1 MIECE
6 SLKIGLL
13 GIPNML
19 KKSFF
24 YSFLILLC
32 SGIIQHAA
40 AKQFLPDAPKIN
52 AKAWIIVDADTGYVI
67 AENNADET
75 LPPASL
81 AKMMTTYITSNE
93 IKENR
98 LKEDDLVLISDNA
111 WELGGAKTDGST
123 MFLSP
128 RSRVSV
134 IDLMHG
140 VIIQSGN
147 DAAIALAEHISG
159 GETAFA
165 DNMNFQ
171 AEQLGMTNTYYANS
185 TGLPAEGM
193 VTTARD
199 LTVIARAII
208 NEHPQYYSIYS
219 KKYFSHNN
227 INQPNRNRLLWRD
240 SSIDGLKT
248 GHTQEAGYCL
258 VASSKRRGMRLISA
272 VLGAKSD
279 ESRARES
286 QKLFSYGFR
295 HFETKKVYSTG
306 EIIKENAALWYGEE
320 DFLNLTVAEDITL
333 TYPRGERK
341 NLAAEIIV
349 DNEIKAPITAGQV
362 LGSLEVTL
370 DGKSMVNVPLV
381 AEKDIPQAGL
391 LSRIF
396 DWILLFFTQLIS

>member
-1 MIECE
+1 
-6 SLKIGLL
+6 
-13 GIPNML
+13 ML
-19 KKSFF
+19 KKSFL
-24 YSFLILLC
+24 YSFIILLF
-32 SGIIQHAA
+32 SGIAHHAA

-52 AKAWIIVDADTGYVI
+52 AKAWILIDADTGYVI

-81 AKMMTTYITSNE
+81 AKMMTTYITSKE
-93 IKENR
+93 IEENR

-128 RSRVSV
+128 RSKVPV
-134 IDLMHG
+134 IDLMRG

-147 DAAIALAEHISG
+147 DAAIALAEHING

-171 AEQLGMTNTYYANS
+171 AELLGMTNTYYANS

-199 LTVIARAII
+199 LTQLAKAII
-208 NEHPQYYSIYS
+208 NEHPKYYSIYS
-219 KKYFSHNN
+219 EKYFSHNN

-248 GHTQEAGYCL
+248 GHTEEAGYCL

-295 HFETKKVYSTG
+295 HFETKQIYTVG
-306 EIIKENAALWYGEE
+306 EIIKENAALWYGAE
-320 DFLNLTVAEDITL
+320 DFLNLTIADDVTL
-333 TYPRGERK
+333 TYPRGEKK
-341 NLAAEIIV
+341 NLAAEITV

-370 DGKSMVNVPLV
+370 DGKSLISVPLV
-381 AEKDIPQAGL
+381 AEKDIAEAGF

>member
-1 MIECE
+1 
-6 SLKIGLL
+6 
-13 GIPNML
+13 ML

-24 YSFLILLC
+24 YSFVILLC
-32 SGIIQHAA
+32 SSITHHVV
-40 AKQFLPDAPKIN
+40 AKQFLPDAPTIN
-52 AKAWIIVDADTGYVI
+52 AEAWILIDADTGYVI
-67 AENNADET
+67 AENNADT
-75 LPPASL
+75 PLPPASL
-81 AKMMTTYITSNE
+81 AKMMTTYITSKE
-93 IKENR
+93 IEEKR

-128 RSRVSV
+128 RSKVSV

-171 AEQLGMTNTYYANS
+171 AEQLGMTNTYYANA

-199 LTVIARAII
+199 LTIIAREII
-208 NEHPQYYSIYS
+208 NNHPIYYSIYS

-248 GHTQEAGYCL
+248 GHTEEAGYCL

-295 HFETKKVYSTG
+295 HYETKKVYQAN
-306 EIIKENAALWYGEE
+306 EIIKENAALWYGEQ

-333 TYPRGERK
+333 TYPKGEKK
-341 NLAAEIIV
+341 NLSAEITV
-349 DNEIKAPITAGQV
+349 DNEIKAPITAGQI
-362 LGSLEVTL
+362 LGNLEITL
-370 DGKSMVNVPLV
+370 DEKTMISVPLV
-381 AEKDIPQAGL
+381 AEKDIPQAGFF
-391 LSRIF
+391 SRIF
-396 DWILLFFTQLIS
+396 DWILLFFTKLIS

>member
-1 MIECE
+1 M
-6 SLKIGLL
+6 SKNWFLSVVTALL
-13 GIPNML
+13 
-19 KKSFF
+19 F
-24 YSFLILLC
+24 C
-32 SGIIQHAA
+32 SSSQLAV
-40 AKQFLPDAPKIN
+40 AKQFLPDPPQID
-52 AKAWIIVDADTGYVI
+52 AKAWILIDAQTGYVI
-67 AENNADET
+67 AEYNADEG

-81 AKMMTTYITSNE
+81 AKMMTTYITSKE

-98 LKEDDLVLISDNA
+98 LKETDLVLISDNA

-128 RSRVSV
+128 RSKVSV
-134 IDLMHG
+134 LDLMHG

-165 DNMNFQ
+165 DNMNYQ
-171 AEQLGMTNTYYANS
+171 AELLGMTNTYYINA

-193 VTTARD
+193 VTSARD
-199 LTVIARAII
+199 LTIIAKAII
-208 NEHPQYYSIYS
+208 NEHPNYYSIYS

-258 VASSKRRGMRLISA
+258 VSSSKRRGMRLIAA

-295 HFETKKVYSTG
+295 HFDTKKIYSTG
-306 EIIKENAALWYGEE
+306 EIIKENAPLWYGQE
-320 DFLNLTVAEDITL
+320 DFVNLTITDDITM
-333 TYPRGERK
+333 TFPKGEQK
-341 NLAAEIIV
+341 NLTAQITI
-349 DNEIKAPITAGQV
+349 DNEIKAPITAGQQ
-362 LGSLEVTL
+362 LGRLEITL
-370 DGKSMVNVPLV
+370 NGKSMVDVPLV
-381 AEKDIPQAGL
+381 AEKDVAQAGL
-391 LSRIF
+391 FARLF
-396 DWILLFFTQLIS
+396 DWILLFVTQLIS

>member
-1 MIECE
+1 
-6 SLKIGLL
+6 
-13 GIPNML
+13 ML
-19 KKSFF
+19 KKSFL
-24 YSFLILLC
+24 YSFIILLFF
-32 SGIIQHAA
+32 GFTHHAA

-52 AKAWIIVDADTGYVI
+52 AKAWILVDADTGYII

-81 AKMMTTYITSNE
+81 AKMMTTYITSKE
-93 IKENR
+93 IEENR

-128 RSRVSV
+128 RSKVPV
-134 IDLMHG
+134 IDLMRG

-147 DAAIALAEHISG
+147 DAAIALAEHING

-171 AEQLGMTNTYYANS
+171 AELLGMTNTYYANS

-199 LTVIARAII
+199 LTQLAKAII

-219 KKYFSHNN
+219 EKYFSHNN

-248 GHTQEAGYCL
+248 GHTEEAGYCL

-295 HFETKKVYSTG
+295 HFETKQIYTVG
-306 EIIKENAALWYGEE
+306 EIIKENAALWYGAE
-320 DFLNLTVAEDITL
+320 DFLNLTIADDVTL
-333 TYPRGERK
+333 TYPRGEKK
-341 NLAAEIIV
+341 NLAAEITV

-370 DGKSMVNVPLV
+370 DGKSLISVPLV
-381 AEKDIPQAGL
+381 AEKDIAEAGF

>member
-1 MIECE
+1 
-6 SLKIGLL
+6 
-13 GIPNML
+13 ML

-24 YSFLILLC
+24 YSFVILLC
-32 SGIIQHAA
+32 SGIIHHAA

-52 AKAWIIVDADTGYVI
+52 AKAWIVIDADTGYVI
-67 AENNADET
+67 AEHNADET

-81 AKMMTTYITSNE
+81 AKMMTTYIASNE
-93 IKENR
+93 IAENR

-128 RSRVSV
+128 RSKVSV

-165 DNMNFQ
+165 DNMNYQ
-171 AEQLGMTNTYYANS
+171 AELLGMTNTHYTNA

-199 LTVIARAII
+199 LTIIAQAII
-208 NEHPQYYSIYS
+208 NEHPEYYSIYS
-219 KKYFSHNN
+219 EKYFSHNN

-248 GHTQEAGYCL
+248 GHTEAAGYCL
-258 VASSKRRGMRLISA
+258 VTSSERRGMRLISA

-295 HFETKKVYSTG
+295 HFETKTIYSVG
-306 EIIKENAALWYGEE
+306 EVIKENAALWYGEE
-320 DFLNLTVAEDITL
+320 DFINLTIADDITL
-333 TYPRGERK
+333 TYPKGEKK
-341 NLAAEIIV
+341 NLSAKITV
-349 DNEIKAPITAGQV
+349 DNEIKAPITAGQI
-362 LGSLEVTL
+362 LGNLNVTL
-370 DGKSMVNVPLV
+370 DGKAMINVPLV
-381 AEKDIPQAGL
+381 AEKAIPQAGF

-396 DWILLFFTQLIS
+396 DWILLFFTKLIS

>member
-1 MIECE
+1 
-6 SLKIGLL
+6 
-13 GIPNML
+13 ML
-19 KKSFF
+19 KKSFLF
-24 YSFLILLC
+24 SFVV
-32 SGIIQHAA
+32 IICFGAIHHAT
-40 AKQFLPDAPKIN
+40 AKQFLPNAPDIN
-52 AKAWIIVDADTGYVI
+52 AKAWILVDADTGYVI

-93 IKENR
+93 IKEKR

-128 RSRVSV
+128 RSKVSV

-171 AEQLGMTNTYYANS
+171 AAQLGMTNTYYANA

-193 VTTARD
+193 VTSARD
-199 LTVIARAII
+199 LTIIAREII
-208 NEHPQYYSIYS
+208 NNHPDYYSIYS

-248 GHTQEAGYCL
+248 GHTEEAGYCL
-258 VASSKRRGMRLISA
+258 VASSKRRGMRLISV

-279 ESRARES
+279 EARARES

-295 HFETKKVYSTG
+295 YYETKTVYKSG
-306 EIIKENAALWYGEE
+306 EVIKENAALWYGEE
-320 DFLNLTVAEDITL
+320 DFLNLTVADDIIL
-333 TYPRGERK
+333 TYPRGEKK
-341 NLAAEIIV
+341 NLSAEITL
-349 DNEIKAPITAGQV
+349 DNEIKAPISAGQI
-362 LGSLEVTL
+362 LGNLEVSL
-370 DGKSMVNVPLV
+370 GGKSLISVPLV
-381 AEKDIPQAGL
+381 AEKDIAQAGFF
-391 LSRIF
+391 SRIF
-396 DWILLFFTQLIS
+396 DWILLFFTKLIS